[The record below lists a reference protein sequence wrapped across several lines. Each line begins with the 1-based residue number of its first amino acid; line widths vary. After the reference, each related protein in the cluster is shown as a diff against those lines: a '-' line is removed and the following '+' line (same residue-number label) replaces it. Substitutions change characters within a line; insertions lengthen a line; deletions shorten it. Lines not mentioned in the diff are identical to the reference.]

1 MTVRNIGSGL
11 SAAAAFTLLI
21 AGCTVGPDFVRPA
34 PPKVTR
40 YTQTSLEHTA
50 STANV
55 LGGESQRL
63 IDGEDIPAGWW
74 QLFNSL
80 ALNNVVEGAL
90 RANPGLKSAEAALSV
105 AHENLLA
112 QRGAYF
118 PTVSAGFAASR
129 SKTSAELSPTPSSG
143 ALLFNLFT
151 PEVSVS
157 FAPDVFGL
165 NRRLVESLHA
175 AEQQTRFELT
185 ATYLA
190 LTANVVVAALQEAGL
205 REQIRTTHEL
215 IAANTESLEVLR
227 QQRARGYASRLD
239 VAAQEAQLAQV
250 SAMLPPLL
258 KQLAQQRDLLAALC
272 GGFASAGVPEEFTLS
287 QLQLPQ
293 ELPLSVPSRLIEQR
307 PDVRQAEEN
316 LHLASAQIGVAVANR
331 LPSFT
336 ITADIGAS
344 ATTLSGLTSNDSGFW
359 DLGAQVVQPIFQG
372 GTLMHKERAA
382 RAAYVQAD
390 EQYRSAVIAAFQNVA
405 DTLAA
410 LGHDADALQAAAAS
424 AQAAA
429 ATLDVVRAQQRA
441 GYAGYLQLLSAEQTY
456 QTAVITLVQ
465 AQTNRFTD
473 TAALFQAL
481 GGGWW
486 NRGDPR
492 MGDLAGNPAANC
504 AVACLEARRTLLR
517 HAETALEREPDARD
531 RPLVEQAADEG
542 DTVWH
547 APRWMELR

>member
-1 MTVRNIGSGL
+1 MIVRMIFPARCV
-11 SAAAAFTLLI
+11 AAALALLL
-21 AGCTVGPDFVRPA
+21 ACCTVGPDFVRPA
-34 PPKVTR
+34 APEVTR
-40 YTQTSLEHTA
+40 YTPTPLAPTA
-50 STANV
+50 SAANV
-55 LGGESQRL
+55 LGGESQRFA
-63 IDGEDIPAGWW
+63 DGEDIPAGWW
-74 QLFNSL
+74 QLFNSP
-80 ALNNVVEGAL
+80 ALNGLVERAL
-90 RANPGLKSAEAALSV
+90 RANPGLKSAEAALAV

-118 PTVSAGFAASR
+118 PTVSASFAASR

-157 FAPDVFGL
+157 FVPDVFGL

-205 REQIRTTHEL
+205 REQIRTTHDL
-215 IAANTESLEVLR
+215 IAANTNTLEVLR
-227 QQRARGYASRLD
+227 EQQARGYASRLD
-239 VAAQEAQLAQV
+239 VMAQEAQLAQV
-250 SAMLPPLL
+250 SATLPPLL

-272 GGFASAGVPEEFTLS
+272 GTFASEGLTEQFTLS
-287 QLQLPQ
+287 QLRLPH

-316 LHLASAQIGVAVANR
+316 LHIASAQIGVAVANR

-344 ATTLSGLTSNDSGFW
+344 ATTLSGLTSNDAGFW
-359 DLGAQVVQPIFQG
+359 DLGAQVAQPIFQG

-382 RAAYVQAD
+382 RAAYVQAN

-410 LGHDADALQAAAAS
+410 LEHDADALKAAAAS

-441 GYAGYLQLLSAEQTY
+441 GYAGYLQLLGAEQTY
-456 QTAVITLVQ
+456 QTAVIAQVQ
-465 AQTNRFTD
+465 AQANRFTD

-486 NRGDPR
+486 NRRDPR
-492 MGDLAGNPAANC
+492 MGDLAGNPKA
-504 AVACLEARRTLLR
+504 
-517 HAETALEREPDARD
+517 
-531 RPLVEQAADEG
+531 G
-542 DTVWH
+542 
-547 APRWMELR
+547 AP

>member
-1 MTVRNIGSGL
+1 MIVCL
-11 SAAAAFTLLI
+11 VSAGRCVAALL
-21 AGCTVGPDFVRPA
+21 ALLLVACTVGPDFVRPA
-34 PPKVTR
+34 PPDVTR
-40 YTQTSLEHTA
+40 YTATPLAPTA
-50 STANV
+50 SAARV
-55 LGGESQRL
+55 PGGESQRL
-63 IDGEDIPAGWW
+63 VDGQDVPAAWW
-74 QLFNSL
+74 RLFNST
-80 ALNNVVEGAL
+80 ALNTLVERAL
-90 RANPGLKSAEAALSV
+90 RANPGLKSAGAALTV

-118 PTVSAGFAASR
+118 PTVSATFAASR
-129 SKTSAELSPTPSSG
+129 SKTSTELAPTPSSG

-157 FAPDVFGL
+157 FVPDVFGL
-165 NRRLVESLHA
+165 NRRLVESLHG

-205 REQIRTTHEL
+205 REEIKTTQEL
-215 IAANTESLEVLR
+215 LVANTRSLDVLR
-227 QQRARGYASRLD
+227 QQQAKGYASRLD

-250 SAMLPPLL
+250 SATLPPLL

-272 GGFASAGVPEEFTLS
+272 GAFASEGLPEEFTLS
-287 QLQLPQ
+287 QLQLPP
-293 ELPLSVPSRLIEQR
+293 ELPLGVPSRLIEQR

-316 LHLASAQIGVAVANR
+316 LHIASALIGVAVANR

-344 ATTLSGLTSNDSGFW
+344 ATTLSGLTSNDAGFW

-372 GTLMHKERAA
+372 GTLMHRERAA
-382 RAAYVQAD
+382 RAAYVEAN
-390 EQYRSAVIAAFQNVA
+390 EQYRGAVIAAFQGVA

-410 LGHDADALQAAAAS
+410 IQHDADALTAAAAS

-441 GYAGYLQLLSAEQTY
+441 GYTGYLQLLSAEQAY
-456 QTAVITLVQ
+456 HTATIVRVQ

-473 TAALFQAL
+473 TVALFQAL

-492 MGDLAGNPAANC
+492 MRDLAGNSKPG
-504 AVACLEARRTLLR
+504 T
-517 HAETALEREPDARD
+517 P
-531 RPLVEQAADEG
+531 
-542 DTVWH
+542 
-547 APRWMELR
+547 

>member
-1 MTVRNIGSGL
+1 MIVRMISPGRCL
-11 SAAAAFTLLI
+11 AAALALLP

-34 PPKVTR
+34 APDVTH
-40 YTQTSLEHTA
+40 YTPTPLTPTA
-50 STANV
+50 SAANV

-63 IDGEDIPAGWW
+63 VDGADIPAGWW
-74 QLFNSL
+74 QLFNSP
-80 ALNNVVEGAL
+80 ALNGLVERAL
-90 RANPGLKSAEAALSV
+90 RANPGLKSAEAALTV

-118 PTVSAGFAASR
+118 PTVSASLAASR

-157 FAPDVFGL
+157 FVPDVFGL

-190 LTANVVVAALQEAGL
+190 LSANVVVAALQEAGL
-205 REQIRTTHEL
+205 REQIRTTREL
-215 IAANTESLEVLR
+215 IAANTNSLEVLR
-227 QQRARGYASRLD
+227 EQQARGYANRLD
-239 VAAQEAQLAQV
+239 VMAQEAQLAQV
-250 SAMLPPLL
+250 NATLPPLL

-272 GGFASAGVPEEFTLS
+272 GAFASEGLPEEFTLS
-287 QLQLPQ
+287 QLKLPQ
-293 ELPLSVPSRLIEQR
+293 ELPLSVPSQLIEQR

-316 LHLASAQIGVAVANR
+316 LHIASAQIGVAVANR

-344 ATTLSGLTSNDSGFW
+344 ATTLSGLTSNDAGFW
-359 DLGAQVVQPIFQG
+359 DLGAQVAQPIFQG

-382 RAAYVQAD
+382 RAAYVQAN

-441 GYAGYLQLLSAEQTY
+441 GYAGYLQLLSAEQAY
-456 QTAVITLVQ
+456 QTAVITQVQ

-486 NRGDPR
+486 NRGDAR
-492 MGDLAGNPAANC
+492 MGNLA
-504 AVACLEARRTLLR
+504 
-517 HAETALEREPDARD
+517 
-531 RPLVEQAADEG
+531 
-542 DTVWH
+542 
-547 APRWMELR
+547 AP